1 MTTITGETQLVGVI
15 GYPVKHSLSPQMHN
29 AAFEAL
35 GLNWRYV
42 PLAVRPDR
50 LPEAVRGLAAAGFR
64 GVNLTVPHKVDV
76 LPLLDSITDVARLI
90 DAANTI
96 SFEAETGALH
106 GTNTDLDGFMRDLDA
121 NGVPITHESKVILLG
136 AGGAARAISVG
147 LLQAGAE
154 VVIVNRSVDRAAEL
168 VALLTHN
175 LHGAKV
181 QAVSFDQL
189 ARVSEGA
196 ALIVNATP
204 LGMWPHVDAS
214 SWAEDVPFPAG
225 AVVYDTVYRPA
236 RTKLLRDADA
246 AGLRAIGGIG
256 MLVRQGAAAFELW
269 TNHGAPVDVMMA
281 ACLKALRE

>member
-1 MTTITGETQLVGVI
+1 MVGVI

-29 AAFEAL
+29 AAFDAL

-42 PLAVRPDR
+42 PLSVRPDR
-50 LPEAVRGLAAAGFR
+50 LPEAIRGLAAAGFR

-90 DAANTI
+90 DAANTV
-96 SFEAETGALH
+96 SFDADTDAIH

-168 VALLTHN
+168 VTLLQHN
-175 LHGAKV
+175 LHSAKV
-181 QAVSFDQL
+181 QAVSFEQL
-189 ARVSEGA
+189 ARTSEGA

-204 LGMWPHVDAS
+204 LGMWPNVEAS
-214 SWAEDVPFPAG
+214 AWSEDVPFPAG

-236 RTKLLRDADA
+236 QTKLLRDAES
-246 AGLRAIGGIG
+246 AGLRTIGGIG
-256 MLVRQGAAAFELW
+256 MLVQQGAAAFELW
-269 TNHGAPVDVMMA
+269 TKHGAPVEVMMA
-281 ACLKALRE
+281 ACLKALKE